1 MLITLW
7 NWPMH
12 SFLFGQSR
20 FGLIPVYDDFWKISQ
35 KISAGWDVVGEN
47 MNHPNYPTIYFV
59 EVVFSS

>member
-1 MLITLW
+1 MR

-12 SFLFGQSR
+12 DFLFGQSR
-20 FGLIPVYDDFWKISQ
+20 FGLIPVYDFWKISQ
-35 KISAGWDVVGEN
+35 KISGGWDNVGKN